1 MKNNLIGTM
10 VALGALSAFGFG
22 IGLSGQAKADPVA
35 DFYKSARIK
44 FIISA
49 GTGGGYSTYSRTFIR
64 WMSRYVPG
72 KPTIRPQHMQ
82 GAGGIVAANYLY
94 HRAKKD
100 GSEMAMIHRGAVSTV
115 PLYRKKGIK
124 YNPTKFSWIG
134 SIDTSTSYCVSWH
147 TSPIKSPNDLKT
159 KVFIAGGLGPG
170 ANTDIFSH
178 LLNNLFGTKI
188 QLITGYG
195 SGDAMN
201 LAMERGEIQ
210 GRCSWSLASMRATR
224 RQWLDDKKITF
235 LLEIVLKPSNKVPG
249 LPIITDFVKNKRQ
262 QQILELL
269 LAAQLM
275 GRPML
280 APPGVPAVRLA
291 ALRKAFDLTVKD
303 PTFVKHMETIGL
315 GVSPLPGVEIGA
327 LLKRI
332 YATPQ
337 DVITAAG
344 LATKSQG
351 KTKVT
356 VKAPVVIKPHN
367 TKLTDI
373 KRGGRALHFKGKD
386 GSAHKA
392 KVSGSRTKVFIK
404 GKKTKRKNLKVG
416 MACAITYPGN
426 GAEAKSVV
434 CN

>member
-1 MKNNLIGTM
+1 MKRLLVSAI
-10 VALGALSAFGFG
+10 GALSVLGFG
-22 IGLSGQAKADPVA
+22 AGMSGQVMADPVA
-35 DFYKSARIK
+35 DFYKSARVK

-115 PLYRKKGIK
+115 PLYRKKGIL
-124 YNPTKFSWIG
+124 YDPTKFSWIG

-147 TSPIKSPNDLKT
+147 TSLIKTPDDLKN
-159 KVFIAGGLGPG
+159 KAFIAGGLGPG

-178 LLNNLFGTKI
+178 LLNNLFDTKI

-224 RQWLDDKKITF
+224 KKWLDEKKITF
-235 LLEIVLKPSNKVPG
+235 LLEIGLKPSNKVPG
-249 LPIITDFVKNKRQ
+249 VPIITDFVKTKRQ

-280 APPGVPAVRLA
+280 APPGVPADRLA
-291 ALRKAFDLTVKD
+291 ALRKAFDLTTQD
-303 PTFVKHMETIGL
+303 PTFIKHMDTIGL
-315 GVSPLPGVEIGA
+315 GVSPLPGIEIDT

-332 YATPQ
+332 YATPK
-337 DVITAAG
+337 DVIIAAG
-344 LATKSQG
+344 QATKSQG

-356 VKAPVVIKPHN
+356 VKASAAVPAYK
-367 TKLTDI
+367 TTLTAV
-373 KRGGRALHFKGKD
+373 KRGGRELAFKGKD
-386 GSAHKA
+386 GSVHTA
-392 KVSGSRTKVFIK
+392 KISGSRSKIVIK

>member
-1 MKNNLIGTM
+1 MKRLWVNA
-10 VALGALSAFGFG
+10 VGALAVLGFG
-22 IGLSGQAKADPVA
+22 LSMGGQAIADPVA
-35 DFYKSARIK
+35 DFYKSARVK

-72 KPTIRPQHMQ
+72 NPTFRPQHMQ

-115 PLYRKKGIK
+115 PLYSKKGIL
-124 YNPTKFSWIG
+124 YEPTKFSWIG

-147 TSPIKSPNDLKT
+147 ASPIKSPNDLKNMP
-159 KVFIAGGLGPG
+159 FIAGGLGPG

-178 LLNNLFGTKI
+178 LLNNLFDTKI

-224 RQWLDDKKITF
+224 KQWLEDKKINF
-235 LLEIVLKPSNKVPG
+235 LLEIGLKPSNKIPG
-249 LPIITDFVKNKRQ
+249 VPIITSLVKNERQ

-280 APPGVPAVRLA
+280 APPGVPADRLA
-291 ALRKAFDLTVKD
+291 ALRKAFDQTTED
-303 PTFVKHMETIGL
+303 ATFVKHMETIGL
-315 GVSPLPGVEIGA
+315 GVSPLPGVEIEA

-332 YATPQ
+332 YATPK
-337 DVITAAG
+337 DVIVAAG
-344 LATKSQG
+344 QATKSQG

-356 VKAPVVIKPHN
+356 VKAPAAVPAYKA
-367 TKLTDI
+367 TLTAV
-373 KRGGRALHFKGKD
+373 KRGGRELAFKGKD
-386 GSAHKA
+386 GSVHTVKI
-392 KVSGSRTKVFIK
+392 SGSRSKIVIK